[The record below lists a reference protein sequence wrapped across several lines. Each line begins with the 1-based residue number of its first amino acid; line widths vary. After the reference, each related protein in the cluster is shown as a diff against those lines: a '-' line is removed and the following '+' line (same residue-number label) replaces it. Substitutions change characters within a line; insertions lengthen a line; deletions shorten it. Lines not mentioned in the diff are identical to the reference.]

1 MKIGSFMQQEGK
13 THWTKPTATS
23 KKVIEQPHR
32 GLSDHV
38 SMLLISAYTPVRR
51 RAPLNHKDFVN
62 LSRKFITLAAGLLS
76 VEHQDLKEHTTS
88 VLCYIIFSVDSV
100 TMD

>member
-1 MKIGSFMQQEGK
+1 MESPFPIVRHPNERYSAQFNFIY
-13 THWTKPTATS
+13 TVTNPN
-23 KKVIEQPHR
+23 I
-32 GLSDHV
+32 DHM
-38 SMLLISAYTPVRR
+38 SMLLIPAYTPVRR